1 MVSLGNE
8 ARSTDSTRSP
18 CRASS
23 IAVAAPPTRAPT
35 TITSYRPAPIAVS
48 SCRYP
53 YATVWSLCTVATVMA
68 GQKASGQRRLTRD
81 DWITAALAAI
91 ADGGLAAVGV
101 EPLAARLGATKGS
114 FYWHFE
120 NRGALLEAA
129 IRHWEKETTTDVVA
143 EITAARDAPGQPVPA
158 PGGRRDRAR
167 RAGPGWPGAA
177 RQRHASRGRT
187 SLAAD
192 HRRPAQPDHHGAP
205 APGIPPAEARRRA
218 LLAYSAYL
226 GHGQLAHSTPGVL
239 PATRAGR
246 RAYLD
251 DAIRALTTP

>member
-1 MVSLGNE
+1 
-8 ARSTDSTRSP
+8 
-18 CRASS
+18 
-23 IAVAAPPTRAPT
+23 
-35 TITSYRPAPIAVS
+35 
-48 SCRYP
+48 
-53 YATVWSLCTVATVMA
+53 MA
-68 GQKASGQRRLTRD
+68 EPKASGQRRLTRD

-120 NRGALLEAA
+120 NRDALLEAA
-129 IRHWEKETTTDVVA
+129 VSRWEKETTTDVVA
-143 EITAARDAPGQPVPA
+143 EITAARDAPTRQFRRLVASVIERAEQDRVGPA
-158 PGGRRDRAR
+158 LLASAAHPAVAPALERVT
-167 RAGPGWPGAA
+167 AA
-177 RQRHASRGRT
+177 RLDLIT
-187 SLAAD
+187 LVF
-192 HRRPAQPDHHGAP
+192 RRLGFAQAQ
-205 APGIPPAEARRRA
+205 ARRRA

-226 GHGQLAHSTPGVL
+226 GHGQLAHSAPGVL

>member
-1 MVSLGNE
+1 
-8 ARSTDSTRSP
+8 
-18 CRASS
+18 
-23 IAVAAPPTRAPT
+23 
-35 TITSYRPAPIAVS
+35 
-48 SCRYP
+48 
-53 YATVWSLCTVATVMA
+53 MA
-68 GQKASGQRRLTRD
+68 EPKASGQRRLTRD

-120 NRGALLEAA
+120 NRDALLQAA
-129 IRHWEKETTTDVVA
+129 VSRWEKETTTDVVA
-143 EITAARDAPGQPVPA
+143 EITAARDAPARQFRRLVASVIERAEQDRVGPA
-158 PGGRRDRAR
+158 LLASAAHPAVAPALERVT
-167 RAGPGWPGAA
+167 AA
-177 RQRHASRGRT
+177 RLDLIT
-187 SLAAD
+187 LVF
-192 HRRPAQPDHHGAP
+192 RRLGFAQAQ
-205 APGIPPAEARRRA
+205 ARRRA